1 MSKVILTLL
10 IWLIV
15 VYLIDTFTYKETRRG
30 IPIEWIIPAFFISA
44 MVLSWIL
51 IAINS

>member
-1 MSKVILTLL
+1 VSSIFSLVVWIATLL
-10 IWLIV
+10 LILKFV
-15 VYLIDTFTYKETRRG
+15 FKKRINGDLWIYLI
-30 IPIEWIIPAFFISA
+30 PIICISA